1 MFKLENG
8 FTVIFIMIMHV
19 CINLLILLLNKLR
32 HKEATLLIQLYIVSS
47 KTKIYFS
54 GVLSPL
60 LCSLD
65 HFAFLLCVRIVLH

>member
-32 HKEATLLIQLYIVSS
+32 HKEAMLLIQLYVVSQ
-47 KTKIYFS
+47 
-54 GVLSPL
+54 
-60 LCSLD
+60 
-65 HFAFLLCVRIVLH
+65 